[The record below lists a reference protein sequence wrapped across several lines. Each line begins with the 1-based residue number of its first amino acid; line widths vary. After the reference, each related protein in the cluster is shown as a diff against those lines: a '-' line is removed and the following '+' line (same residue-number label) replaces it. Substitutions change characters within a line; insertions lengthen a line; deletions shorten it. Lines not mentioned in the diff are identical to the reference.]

1 MFLTSMHGIPELQA
15 HLSAI
20 VALLKA
26 ASNWG
31 QFREMLQ
38 RAFPKPET
46 TLSMAFDDLEQIK
59 NKPKK
64 AA

>member
-1 MFLTSMHGIPELQA
+1 VRKQGG

-20 VALLKA
+20 VALMRA
-26 ASNWG
+26 ATNWG
-31 QFREMLQ
+31 QFKEMLQ

-59 NKPKK
+59 NKTKK

>member
-1 MFLTSMHGIPELQA
+1 MHGIPELQA
-15 HLSAI
+15 HLSAV
-20 VALLKA
+20 VALMKA
-26 ASNWG
+26 ATNWE
-31 QFREMLQ
+31 QFKEMLQ

-59 NKPKK
+59 GKPKK

>member
-1 MFLTSMHGIPELQA
+1 MHGISELQA

-20 VALLKA
+20 VALMKA
-26 ASNWG
+26 ATNWE
-31 QFREMLQ
+31 QFKEMLQ

-46 TLSMAFDDLEQIK
+46 SYSMAFDVEQIK
-59 NKPKK
+59 NKPDQ